1 MILRDRDGERT
12 QTLGI
17 SSVAPHPTGNV
28 FLLGCG
34 DGRVMMVDDRVHEMV
49 QNLWNVHVN
58 AVQILEL
65 NPRFDD
71 FFSKSYLIFWNK
83 KKIWLKKMF
92 FQESYPAVFSRRW
105 HRLLARYENS
115 ARPSSFLRHGHLET
129 GTNKEECDGW
139 MAAVFGKLN
148 SSWIQV
154 WKKCYVLIEFDGKAA
169 NSLPFFFFQSLQQ
182 KSFFDFESWRRRY
195 DLLVG
200 RSRKGHR
207 APGEVKLGGLLYL
220 GEWGP

>member
-1 MILRDRDGERT
+1 MLLFFILLILRDRDGERT

-71 FFSKSYLIFWNK
+71 FFSKSYFHFLKQK
-83 KKIWLKKMF
+83 K
-92 FQESYPAVFSRRW
+92 S
-105 HRLLARYENS
+105 
-115 ARPSSFLRHGHLET
+115 
-129 GTNKEECDGW
+129 D
-139 MAAVFGKLN
+139 
-148 SSWIQV
+148 
-154 WKKCYVLIEFDGKAA
+154 
-169 NSLPFFFFQSLQQ
+169 
-182 KSFFDFESWRRRY
+182 
-195 DLLVG
+195 
-200 RSRKGHR
+200 
-207 APGEVKLGGLLYL
+207 
-220 GEWGP
+220 